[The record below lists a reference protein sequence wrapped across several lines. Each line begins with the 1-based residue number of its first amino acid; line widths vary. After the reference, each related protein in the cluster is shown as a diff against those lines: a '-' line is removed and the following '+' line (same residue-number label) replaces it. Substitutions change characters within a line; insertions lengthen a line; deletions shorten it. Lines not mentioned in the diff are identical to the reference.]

1 MTTKV
6 KLTDV
11 RLSFPDLFVAK
22 EFKAGDGKP
31 RFSAT
36 FLVAPGSENDKAINA
51 AIMAEANTTFE
62 KKAATMLESFRG
74 NGNKYCYTKG
84 DLKEYDG
91 YAGMMALASHRRSSS
106 GRPLVID
113 GQKNPLV
120 EEDGKPYG
128 GCYVNATVEI
138 YGQKGENAGIRC
150 GLLAVQFAR
159 DGDAFTAGSKPS
171 TDDFDDIAEGAVAA
185 DLV

>member
-1 MTTKV
+1 
-6 KLTDV
+6 
-11 RLSFPDLFVAK
+11 A
-22 EFKAGDGKP
+22 
-31 RFSAT
+31 
-36 FLVAPGSENDKAINA
+36 
-51 AIMAEANTTFE
+51 
-62 KKAATMLESFRG
+62 
-74 NGNKYCYTKG
+74 
-84 DLKEYDG
+84 
-91 YAGMMALASHRRSSS
+91 SS

-138 YGQKGENAGIRC
+138 YAQKGENAGIRC

-171 TDDFDDIAEGAVAA
+171 ADDFDDVAA
-185 DLV
+185 GATAEDLV